1 MLQVVAYDQVF
12 SGILE
17 EIDVYRLMFLLDVLN
32 VVYFDNNMSR
42 DDKMFPSEMIMKIF
56 LITLNV

>member
-1 MLQVVAYDQVF
+1 MRQAEACDQVF

-32 VVYFDNNMSR
+32 EVYFDNSMSR
-42 DDKMFPSEMIMKIF
+42 DDKMFLSE
-56 LITLNV
+56 N